1 METPLSTIS
10 IEDPAIPI
18 NIWMQQTFKRHYNYC
33 VDSLVQKNNI
43 YRADAE
49 NYLMDAIIIL
59 HEKKI
64 EGSFKS
70 ENIKGWLI
78 TVCLNMHKKEYHK
91 QKKNPFLT
99 LEKMESYL
107 GYKKELFSK
116 DFNPMVLIEE
126 KSTLLKDESQKMESY
141 LYAMSLISETCRAI
155 LNRLR
160 EGAKLITIKN
170 EMNYSSYNS
179 IKSSKSR
186 CLKKLKIIAKKHYDQ
201 ITHG

>member
-1 METPLSTIS
+1 MKTPLSTIA
-10 IEDPAIPI
+10 IEDDEIPI
-18 NIWMQQTFKRHYNYC
+18 KVWMQNTFKSHYNYC
-33 VDSLVQKNNI
+33 IDILINKNNI

-59 HEKKI
+59 HEKQK

-70 ENIKGWLI
+70 ENISGWLL
-78 TVCLNMHKKEYHK
+78 TVCLNMHKRAYHR
-91 QKKNPFLT
+91 QRKNPFLT
-99 LEKMESYL
+99 LEKMEYYI
-107 GYKKELFSK
+107 GHKKELFSN

-126 KSTLLKDESQKMESY
+126 KSSLLKKESQRMESY
-141 LYAMSLISETCRAI
+141 LYALSLISETCKAI

-160 EGAKLITIKN
+160 EGAKLLTIKK

-186 CLKKLKIIAKKHYDQ
+186 CLKKLKIIANQHYDQ
-201 ITHG
+201 TTHG